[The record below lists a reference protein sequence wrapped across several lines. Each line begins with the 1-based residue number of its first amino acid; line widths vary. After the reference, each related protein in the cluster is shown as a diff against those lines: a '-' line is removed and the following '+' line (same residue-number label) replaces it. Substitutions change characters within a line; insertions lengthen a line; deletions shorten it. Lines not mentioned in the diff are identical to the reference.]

1 MKNIV
6 VYILLFSF
14 YGATAQPHYVAPT
27 DSAVIKKL
35 SQWQD
40 WKFGLLMHWGTYS
53 QWGVVESWSI
63 CPEDEG
69 WTQRDSIHGKTYNEY
84 KKNYEALQ
92 TTFNPK
98 NFDPAKWAA
107 AAKDAGMKYVV
118 FTTKHHDGF
127 CMFDTKETDYK
138 ITSPKTPFST
148 NAKSNIA
155 KEVFEAFRKQGLAT
169 GAYFSKP
176 DWHTEN
182 YWWPYFPPKDRN
194 VNYDPKKYPQRWN
207 AFKDF
212 TYKQI
217 KELMSEY
224 GKMDILWL
232 DGGWVR
238 PKNTIDTAVE
248 WQRTITYEQ
257 DVDMSKIA
265 AMARRYQPGLLV
277 VDRSVGNEYE
287 NYVTP
292 EQQLPST
299 LLPYPW
305 ETCMTM
311 AGSWSYVPHDT
322 YKSTNELIHTLVK
335 IVGTGGNLLLNVGP
349 DANGEWDTTAYT
361 RLKEM
366 GEWMKINGEAIYNT
380 RPSAVPIYDHNY
392 FTMAKD
398 KSAAYVLT
406 LLKEQENY
414 FTNGALL
421 QVEDQ
426 YEGKFN
432 HIQVL
437 GTNIKLPIKKYRAT
451 NGLPMLEIRFPN
463 DEGIRNLKH
472 AVVFKLIR

>member
-1 MKNIV
+1 MKKN
-6 VYILLFSF
+6 LLYFALF
-14 YGATAQPHYVAPT
+14 LFCKTNAQQHYVAPT
-27 DSAVIKKL
+27 DSLVIKKL

-69 WTQRDSIHGKTYNEY
+69 WTQRDSTHGKTYNEY

-98 NFDPAKWAA
+98 NFNPDKWAA

-127 CMFDTKETDYK
+127 SMFDTKQTDYK
-138 ITSPKTPFST
+138 ITSSKTPFST
-148 NAKSNIA
+148 NTKSNIA
-155 KEVFEAFRKQGLAT
+155 KEVFNAFRNQGLAT

-176 DWHTEN
+176 DWHNEN

-212 TYKQI
+212 TYNQI

-238 PKNTIDTAVE
+238 PKFTIDTAVE
-248 WQRTITYEQ
+248 WQRTIKDEQ
-257 DVDMSKIA
+257 DIDMPKIA
-265 AMARRYQPGLLV
+265 AMARKYQPGILV
-277 VDRSVGNEYE
+277 VDRSVGYEYE

-292 EQQLPST
+292 EQEIPSS
-299 LLPYPW
+299 LLQYPW

-311 AGSWSYVPHDT
+311 ANSWSYVPHDT
-322 YKSTNELIHTLVK
+322 YKSTNQLIHTLIK

-349 DANGEWDTTAYT
+349 DANGEWDTVAYS
-361 RLKEM
+361 RLKEI
-366 GEWMKINGEAIYNT
+366 GDWMKINGEAIYNT
-380 RPSAVPIYDHNY
+380 RPLTGWTNDRIY
-392 FTMAKD
+392 FTTAKD
-398 KSAAYVLT
+398 NNSSYVLV
-406 LLKEQENY
+406 LLKDNDTY
-414 FTNGALL
+414 FSKGATL
-421 QVEDQ
+421 QFQDQ
-426 YEGKFN
+426 YNGKFK
-432 HIQVL
+432 HIQIL
-437 GTNIKLPIKKYRAT
+437 GTT
-451 NGLPMLEIRFPN
+451 NKIPVKSLKNKDGLPVLEIQFKN
-463 DEGIRNLKH
+463 DDIINNLKH
-472 AVVFKLIR
+472 AVVFKLVK